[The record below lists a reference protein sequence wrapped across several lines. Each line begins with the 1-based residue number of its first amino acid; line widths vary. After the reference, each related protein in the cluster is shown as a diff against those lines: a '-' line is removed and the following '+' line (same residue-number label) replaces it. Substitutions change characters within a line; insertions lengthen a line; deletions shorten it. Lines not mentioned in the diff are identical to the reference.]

1 LQPGDYVAVFD
12 PSGVQC
18 GECVVHTSGS
28 YGLLPCD
35 GDDPNTPEDEGAVSG
50 DEIRLFIEDA
60 IVGTGVWS
68 GPGQLQ
74 EVPILGDPI
83 GPLEQLYLPLIL
95 TAGSVEAQ
103 P

>member
-1 LQPGDYVAVFD
+1 VVRALD
-12 PSGVQC
+12 PDGVLC
-18 GECVVHTSGS
+18 GETVISTPGL
-28 YGLLPCD
+28 YGLLPCY
-35 GDDPNTPEDEGAVSG
+35 GDDPDTSVDEGAVSG

>member
-1 LQPGDYVAVFD
+1 MKLLMIYAKRFAYTPAVK
-12 PSGVQC
+12 SV
-18 GECVVHTSGS
+18 
-28 YGLLPCD
+28 
-35 GDDPNTPEDEGAVSG
+35 EDAPDVTEGAA
-50 DEIRLFIEDA
+50 IEDA